1 MNTNILTDI
10 SRNLLGAWWLD
21 VKFLIDTIEE
31 HKLDFDDI
39 YENVEMNFWED
50 FTNNI
55 NYFIYEVLNQI
66 ANNFIETNSKLFED
80 KSNEKFEIYTNYM
93 DSSIYFTDE
102 KIQSEFEGFY

>member
-10 SRNLLGAWWLD
+10 SRNLLWAWWLD

-66 ANNFIETNSKLFED
+66 ANKFIETHSKLFED
-80 KSNEKFEIYTNYM
+80 KSNEEFEIYTNYM
-93 DSSIYFTDE
+93 DSSICFTDE
-102 KIQSEFEGFY
+102 KVQSEFERFC